1 MLKGDIFMEEVLERE
16 VVPAGYEDI
25 VLYDDYGKR
34 VTNPV
39 TLRSIAEAQ
48 DFLAVWLNMNGKSYN
63 AS

>member
-1 MLKGDIFMEEVLERE
+1 MEEVLERE